1 MVETN
6 NSKRGS
12 LAPIE
17 EISLPATRMNAG
29 GRNLAQSQQSK
40 TATAQPRS
48 RNVLAE
54 KKSMPRNADVK
65 DQISFEMDAYGMDHA
80 ANSRQKVAQQLR
92 YREMP
97 SVATSHTRLSTKSQ
111 GRSQNALSGAR
122 VSKGLLTDSR
132 SQRMQPVRASGSW
145 KIVEEGPIP
154 MFET

>member
-1 MVETN
+1 
-6 NSKRGS
+6 
-12 LAPIE
+12 
-17 EISLPATRMNAG
+17 
-29 GRNLAQSQQSK
+29 
-40 TATAQPRS
+40 
-48 RNVLAE
+48 
-54 KKSMPRNADVK
+54 MPRNADVK

-111 GRSQNALSGAR
+111 GKSQNALSGAR